1 MGLNTNFETPKTK
14 DFMSGGWVNNVTV
27 VSVVPVY
34 GGTEWQ
40 NEQYKD
46 DVGVNVV
53 IEIGQDFQPTFY
65 VGGRLKKDDFGE
77 IVGLGSVRRVAEFFN
92 AIDVD
97 VNMDDS
103 MKLDETNLESC
114 VGKEFMR
121 LSYVS
126 GKRDNGKLKY
136 TDFQTVASAKSEKRD
151 LVSIF
156 KDHINKAWIKNYRP
170 EVMEDSNPSIGNDE
184 LSDW

>member
-1 MGLNTNFETPKTK
+1 MGLNTNFGTSDTK
-14 DFMSGGWVNNVTV
+14 KYMSGVFVNNVSV
-27 VSVVPVY
+27 VSVKPIY

-40 NEQYKD
+40 NEKYKD
-46 DVGVNVV
+46 DIGIEVV
-53 IEIGQDFQPTFY
+53 IEIGQSFQPTFY

-77 IVGLGSVRRVAEFFN
+77 PVGLGSVRRVAEFFT
-92 AIDVD
+92 AINVD
-97 VNMDDS
+97 VLMDDS
-103 MKLDETNLESC
+103 GKLDETNLEDC

-136 TDFQTVASAKSEKRD
+136 TDFQTVASAQSEKRD
-151 LVSIF
+151 LVSTF
-156 KDHINKAWIKNYRP
+156 KEHINNGWIKNYRP